1 MEPLILLAM
10 LTLCAATPLDLS
22 DKMFTFPQETSTANV
37 RLIPSRQNLSA
48 VTVCFRS
55 FTDLTRDHS
64 LFSLA
69 TPSKNN
75 EFLIF
80 KKSVSEG
87 FHFYAKGVFAA
98 IIGHE
103 YKQNMWH
110 SICATWDASSGLV
123 QLWVDG
129 IPSSR
134 KFTRTGTMAEQ
145 MIIVLGQDQDKY
157 GGRFDGKQSFVGMIS
172 DLHMWDNVL
181 SPCEIQK
188 YTGDSNFPD
197 GNVLNW
203 KAMEFQKTGRVQIE
217 EKQSKY
223 SSIMMEPLILLAM
236 LTLCAATPLDLSD
249 KMFTFPQETST
260 ANVRLITSRQNL
272 NAVTVCFR
280 SFTDLTRDHSLF
292 SLATPS
298 KDNEFLIFKK
308 SGSEGFHLY
317 ARSVFAAVIG
327 HEYKQNMWHSICA
340 TWDAS
345 SGLVQLWVDGI
356 PSSRK
361 FTRTGT
367 MAEQMIIVLGQD
379 QDSYGGSFDA
389 KQSFV
394 GMISDLHMWDN
405 VLSPCEIQKYTG
417 DSNFPDGNV
426 LNWKAMEFKITGR
439 VQIEEK
445 QSKYSSMCY
454 N

>member
-1 MEPLILLAM
+1 MKSLLVLVMFAACAAIPQDLSGKMFTFPAETNTAHVKLNTLVQDFGAVTVCHRSFTDLRRDHALFSLSTPINPNDFLIFWDNTNKEIEPHVRDRKVELKGQDYKLNMWHSVCTTWDSQTGLVQLWFDGQPSIRKFISSGLKIEGPFMIILGQEQDAHGGGFDMKQCFIGMMSDVHMWDYTLSHCEIQNYVDELNFTPGNVLNWRALEYEISGRVLLENKYLDETFKMEPLILLAM

-69 TPSKNN
+69 TPSK
-75 EFLIF
+75 
-80 KKSVSEG
+80 
-87 FHFYAKGVFAA
+87 
-98 IIGHE
+98 
-103 YKQNMWH
+103 
-110 SICATWDASSGLV
+110 
-123 QLWVDG
+123 
-129 IPSSR
+129 
-134 KFTRTGTMAEQ
+134 
-145 MIIVLGQDQDKY
+145 
-157 GGRFDGKQSFVGMIS
+157 
-172 DLHMWDNVL
+172 
-181 SPCEIQK
+181 
-188 YTGDSNFPD
+188 
-197 GNVLNW
+197 
-203 KAMEFQKTGRVQIE
+203 
-217 EKQSKY
+217 
-223 SSIMMEPLILLAM
+223 
-236 LTLCAATPLDLSD
+236 
-249 KMFTFPQETST
+249 
-260 ANVRLITSRQNL
+260 
-272 NAVTVCFR
+272 
-280 SFTDLTRDHSLF
+280 
-292 SLATPS
+292 
-298 KDNEFLIFKK
+298 DNEFLIFKN

-317 ARSVFAAVIG
+317 ARSVFAVVIG

-361 FTRTGT
+361 FTGSGT

-445 QSKYSSMCY
+445 QSKYSSMC
-454 N
+454 NN